1 VNTSISRPAQ
11 AVRLIDKV
19 PGADR
24 LLGRTRDD
32 LADAMTWL
40 AWYAPGTYTAVMDY
54 MDYCNGEPIPGR
66 EPITP

>member
-1 VNTSISRPAQ
+1 MNTSISRIAKAAHP
-11 AVRLIDKV
+11 IGEV
-19 PGADR
+19 PGADW

-66 EPITP
+66 EPAVL